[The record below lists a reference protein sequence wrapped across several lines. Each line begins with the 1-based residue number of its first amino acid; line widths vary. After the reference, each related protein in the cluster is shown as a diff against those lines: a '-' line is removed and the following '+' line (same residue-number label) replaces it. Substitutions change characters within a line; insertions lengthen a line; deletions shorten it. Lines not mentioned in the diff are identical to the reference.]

1 MLIIMLMPVH
11 LSLNMEDTHLLTH
24 LLTAIQ
30 QPHRLRSLVVVLL
43 SLVQDKEGTDSP
55 CLEVMHLPSL
65 VDLPLSLVA
74 VIKVITAAAVDTLL
88 DLLTARDMEDSL
100 VVLVVLEEVLARSGS
115 PELIRILLEVRHR
128 LNSRAVIILL
138 IRMEV
143 VVGGKKL
150 EKSACLRGVVI

>member
-43 SLVQDKEGTDSP
+43 SLVQDKEGMDSP

-65 VDLPLSLVA
+65 VDLSLSLVA
-74 VIKVITAAAVDTLL
+74 VIKVITAAVVDTMLL

-100 VVLVVLEEVLARSGS
+100 VVLVVLEEV
-115 PELIRILLEVRHR
+115 
-128 LNSRAVIILL
+128 
-138 IRMEV
+138 
-143 VVGGKKL
+143 
-150 EKSACLRGVVI
+150 